1 MCLGIPMR
9 VVDVSGEEVVLEQGG
24 MRIRARTDL
33 IEDPI
38 SVGDYLL
45 VHAGFAI
52 QKVDEGEA
60 LETLAMLEEML
71 GTL

>member
-1 MCLGIPMR
+1 MR
-9 VVDVSGEEVVLEQGG
+9 VVDILGEEVVLEQGG

>member
-1 MCLGIPMR
+1 MR

>member
-1 MCLGIPMR
+1 MR
-9 VVDVSGEEVVLEQGG
+9 VVDVLGEEVVLEQGG

>member
-9 VVDVSGEEVVLEQGG
+9 VVDVFGEEAVLEQGG

-52 QKVDEGEA
+52 QKVDEREA
-60 LETLAMLEEML
+60 LETLAMLGEML